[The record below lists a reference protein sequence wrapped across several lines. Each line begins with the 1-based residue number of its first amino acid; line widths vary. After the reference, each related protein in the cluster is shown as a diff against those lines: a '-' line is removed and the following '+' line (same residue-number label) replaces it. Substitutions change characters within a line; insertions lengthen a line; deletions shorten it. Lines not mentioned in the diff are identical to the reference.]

1 MQEVEQA
8 NDEFRLRRERLVR
21 GIRKMRLERAIL
33 LEALSKRMQK
43 GRLSAGEGYDD
54 DTEDSTDSPP
64 TVSHPSAANYALL
77 PIYTASR

>member
-43 GRLSAGEGYDD
+43 GRSSTGEGYED

-64 TVSHPSAANYALL
+64 TVSPAFLRDRASASNDVVMY
-77 PIYTASR
+77 